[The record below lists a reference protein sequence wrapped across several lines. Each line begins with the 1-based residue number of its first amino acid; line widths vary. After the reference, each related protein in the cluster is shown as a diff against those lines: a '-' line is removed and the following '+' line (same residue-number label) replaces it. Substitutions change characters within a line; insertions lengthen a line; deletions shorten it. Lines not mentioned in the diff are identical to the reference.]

1 MADNSKTNYY
11 KITPAQPLTLQKQP
25 VHTTH
30 HDSPL
35 LLEAKLIET
44 ISSIRQLISTNA
56 QLDEILKQDADDEL
70 LQALTENDALIARKI
85 EECNTMKRQLSE
97 MGSEKLNSNLDVPVY
112 AGSSVLMQNSKNDG
126 LYL

>member
-1 MADNSKTNYY
+1 MADHPKTNCY

-44 ISSIRQLISTNA
+44 ISSIHQLISSNS
-56 QLDEILKQDADDEL
+56 QLDEALKQDADDEL
-70 LQALTENDALIARKI
+70 LQALTENDALIIRKI
-85 EECNTMKRQLSE
+85 EECNDMKRQLSE
-97 MGSEKLNSNLDVPVY
+97 MDSEQLNSNLEIPVY
-112 AGSSVLMQNSKNDG
+112 NGSSVLIQNSKNDG